1 MIKSKAGFITKLE
14 AILDVKFGIFRIIT
28 INISFPG
35 PRVAVLSS
43 SLILLPLN
51 YPSSPP
57 ISDTKK
63 WAVSSDRYLSLYL
76 AQYVR
81 LSQVQ
86 KCRLEIRPWVQA
98 SPLHQRLA
106 TAPSPNWKKKI
117 CLGGFWSHQ
126 FDEKTRLSQLSGVWS
141 YGRPSCK
148 STINFIGAL
157 NTSNPESIPSDRLP
171 EHDKTDLKTD
181 ITVPCGMEWTAGWKG
196 GGQPQHYM
204 LGPHHLGQIKN
215 VRYWDSPLFWRI
227 RNPIIAL
234 LIISIYVILI
244 FTVILKIIRWYS
256 YH

>member
-14 AILDVKFGIFRIIT
+14 AILDVKFGIFRINT
-28 INISFPG
+28 ISTSFPG

-43 SLILLPLN
+43 SLTRLPLN

-63 WAVSSDRYLSLYL
+63 WAVSSDRYLSLYP

-81 LSQVQ
+81 LPQVQ
-86 KCRLEIRPWVQA
+86 KCYLEIRPWVQA

-106 TAPSPNWKKKI
+106 TAPSPHRKKKI
-117 CLGGFWSHQ
+117 SLGGLWSNK

-148 STINFIGAL
+148 SPVNFRGAL
-157 NTSNPESIPSDRLP
+157 NTSNPESVPSDRLAI
-171 EHDKTDLKTD
+171 HDKTDLETD
-181 ITVPCGMEWTAGWKG
+181 ISLPCGMERTAGWKG
-196 GGQPQHYM
+196 GGGQPQHNM
-204 LGPHHLGQIKN
+204 LWPYHLGQIKN
-215 VRYWDSPLFWRI
+215 VRYWDSPLLWRI
-227 RNPIIAL
+227 RDPIIAL

-244 FTVILKIIRWYS
+244 FTVMFK
-256 YH
+256 